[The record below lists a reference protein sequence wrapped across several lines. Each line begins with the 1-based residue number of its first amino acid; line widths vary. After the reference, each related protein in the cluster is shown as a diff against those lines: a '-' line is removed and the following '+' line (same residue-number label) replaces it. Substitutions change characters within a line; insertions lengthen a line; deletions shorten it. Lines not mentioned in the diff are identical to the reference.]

1 MTRLTDTKV
10 RKLTKPGLYSADTTL
25 YIRVSKTGGKS
36 WIQRIIFNDERHDI
50 GLGGWPVV
58 TVDDAKEQALANRRL
73 IRSGGNPLTEKRKA
87 KMPTFREANNKVL
100 EVNKANWRNKKTLI
114 NWQGGM
120 QNYAFPVFG
129 DKPIDEIGREDVLKV
144 LTSIW
149 SKKPGI
155 AKPLR
160 QRIRK
165 VFDWAQ
171 AHNYIE
177 ANPAD
182 DRINGAL
189 PKLAG
194 VKKNFRSL
202 NYREVGEALIA
213 IEHTGSSQAAKLCF
227 QFIILTAARS
237 GEARGASWNEIDMDA
252 REWRIPA
259 SRMKTGIEHR
269 VPLSNAAMVLLEK
282 AKELRGDSGLLFPSP
297 MKPKS
302 QISNDTLFVLLRNT
316 GLAEKATVHGFRS
329 TFRSWAAERT
339 NTPREVAEMALAH
352 AVKGVEGVYQRS
364 DLFDRRRLL
373 MDSWA
378 EFATGQT
385 AKVVRMTA

>member
-36 WIQRIIFNDERHDI
+36 WIQRTIFNGERHDI

-58 TVDDAKEQALANRRL
+58 TVEDAKEQALANRRL

-87 KMPTFREANNKVL
+87 KMPTFRESNNKVL
-100 EVNKANWRNKKTLI
+100 EVNQANWRNEKTLI

-144 LTSIW
+144 LTGIW

-202 NYREVGEALIA
+202 HYREVGEALIA
-213 IEHTGSSQAAKLCF
+213 IENTGSSQAAKLCF

-237 GEARGASWNEIDMDA
+237 GEARGATWSEIDMEA

-259 SRMKTGIEHR
+259 SRMKTGVEHR
-269 VPLSNAAMVLLEK
+269 VPLSRFRKCE
-282 AKELRGDSGLLFPSP
+282 
-297 MKPKS
+297 
-302 QISNDTLFVLLRNT
+302 TLA
-316 GLAEKATVHGFRS
+316 G
-329 TFRSWAAERT
+329 
-339 NTPREVAEMALAH
+339 
-352 AVKGVEGVYQRS
+352 
-364 DLFDRRRLL
+364 
-373 MDSWA
+373 
-378 EFATGQT
+378 
-385 AKVVRMTA
+385 

>member
-100 EVNKANWRNKKTLI
+100 EVNKANWRNEKTLI

-155 AKPLR
+155 AKP
-160 QRIRK
+160 
-165 VFDWAQ
+165 D
-171 AHNYIE
+171 
-177 ANPAD
+177 
-182 DRINGAL
+182 L
-189 PKLAG
+189 PPL
-194 VKKNFRSL
+194 NWTSL
-202 NYREVGEALIA
+202 N
-213 IEHTGSSQAAKLCF
+213 
-227 QFIILTAARS
+227 
-237 GEARGASWNEIDMDA
+237 
-252 REWRIPA
+252 
-259 SRMKTGIEHR
+259 
-269 VPLSNAAMVLLEK
+269 
-282 AKELRGDSGLLFPSP
+282 
-297 MKPKS
+297 
-302 QISNDTLFVLLRNT
+302 
-316 GLAEKATVHGFRS
+316 
-329 TFRSWAAERT
+329 
-339 NTPREVAEMALAH
+339 
-352 AVKGVEGVYQRS
+352 
-364 DLFDRRRLL
+364 
-373 MDSWA
+373 
-378 EFATGQT
+378 
-385 AKVVRMTA
+385 

>member
-36 WIQRIIFNDERHDI
+36 WIQRTIFNGERHDI

-58 TVDDAKEQALANRRL
+58 TVEDAKEQALANRRL

-100 EVNKANWRNKKTLI
+100 EVNQANWRNEKTLI

-129 DKPIDEIGREDVLKV
+129 DKRIDKIDSEDVLKV
-144 LTSIW
+144 LTGIW
-149 SKKPGI
+149 SEKPGI

-177 ANPAD
+177 VNPAD
-182 DRINGAL
+182 TRINGAL

-202 NYREVGEALIA
+202 HYREVGGALIA
-213 IEHTGSSQAAKLCF
+213 IEHTGSSLAAKLCF

-237 GEARGASWNEIDMDA
+237 GEARGATWSEIDMEA
-252 REWRIPA
+252 REWRISA
-259 SRMKTGIEHR
+259 SRMKAGIEHR
-269 VPLSNAAMVLLEK
+269 VPLSNEAMVLLEK
-282 AKELRGDSGLLFPSP
+282 AKELEDDTGFLFPSP
-297 MKPKS
+297 MKSKS
-302 QISNDTLFVLLRNT
+302 QISNDTLTALLKNT
-316 GLAEKATVHGFRS
+316 GLAKIATVHGFRS
-329 TFRSWAAERT
+329 TFRSWAAECA

-352 AVKGVEGVYQRS
+352 TVKGVEGVYQRS

-378 EFATGQT
+378 KFATGQT

>member
-36 WIQRIIFNDERHDI
+36 WIQRTIFNGERHDI

-58 TVDDAKEQALANRRL
+58 TVEDAKEQALANRRL

-87 KMPTFREANNKVL
+87 KMPTFRESNNKVL
-100 EVNKANWRNKKTLI
+100 EVNQANWRNEKTLI

-144 LTSIW
+144 LTGIW

-202 NYREVGEALIA
+202 HYREVGEALIA
-213 IEHTGSSQAAKLCF
+213 IENTGSSQAAKLCF

-237 GEARGASWNEIDMDA
+237 GEARGATWSEIDMEA

-259 SRMKTGIEHR
+259 SRMKTGVEHR

-297 MKPKS
+297 MKTKS

-329 TFRSWAAERT
+329 TFRSWAAEYT